1 MSERERIIELL
12 ESAESAV
19 YWNSSDQGFIQ
30 KIADHLLANGIRMEP
45 KQATSNENKRW
56 IPVTERLPDEDGKFL
71 VHRIIF
77 GGVST
82 MSVVGFARNGK
93 KVHEYDLRKKKNV
106 WYEYDSEVGY
116 YAIDTV
122 THWMP
127 LPEPPKEENK

>member
-1 MSERERIIELL
+1 MSERERLIELL

-56 IPVTERLPDEDGKFL
+56 IPVTERLPEKLENVLAWCDDCFIE
-71 VHRIIF
+71 VCYRIGNGWEKTWSNEEIF
-77 GGVST
+77 
-82 MSVVGFARNGK
+82 F
-93 KVHEYDLRKKKNV
+93 
-106 WYEYDSEVGY
+106 
-116 YAIDTV
+116 V

-127 LPEPPKEENK
+127 LPEAPKEENK